1 MRRREPENL
10 EAEHSPKAIAER
22 IAADPR
28 HGYVRDFVY
37 GSIDGLVTTFAIVSG
52 AYGAALSTS
61 VIVILGFVNLLADG
75 FSMAVSNYLG
85 TKADRQVLERARLTE
100 ERHIDEIPDGEADEV
115 REIFR
120 QKGFEGELLE
130 QIVTVITNDRKLW
143 IDTMLTE
150 EWGLALH
157 GPSPVKAAMTTFA
170 AFVLVGLVPL
180 LPFVALTGSDG
191 IPATK
196 FALSAVLTGV
206 AFFGVGA
213 FKTASAVGRWYRA
226 GLETLLMGGG
236 AALLA
241 WLVGLALRGLAT

>member
-1 MRRREPENL
+1 MTDREQRKL
-10 EAEHSPKAIAER
+10 EDEHSPDAIAER
-22 IAADPR
+22 IAADPQ
-28 HGYVRDFVY
+28 HGYIRDFVY

-61 VIVILGFVNLLADG
+61 VIVILGLVNLLADG

-85 TKADRQVLERARLTE
+85 TKADRQVLERARQNE
-100 ERHIDEIPDGEADEV
+100 ERHIDEIPDGETDEV

-143 IDTMLTE
+143 IDTMLKE

-170 AFVLVGLVPL
+170 AFVIVGLIPL
-180 LPFVALTGSDG
+180 LPFISLAGSNG
-191 IPATK
+191 IAATK
-196 FALSAVLTGV
+196 FAISALLTAF

-213 FKTASAVGRWYRA
+213 LKNAFTSGRWYRA

-241 WLVGLALRGLAT
+241 WLVGLALRGLA

>member
-1 MRRREPENL
+1 MTDREQRQL
-10 EAEHSPKAIAER
+10 EAEHSPAAIAER
-22 IAADPR
+22 IAADPQ
-28 HGYVRDFVY
+28 HGYIRDFVY

-52 AYGAALSTS
+52 AYGAALSTN
-61 VIVILGFVNLLADG
+61 VIVILGLVNLLADG

-85 TKADRQVLERARLTE
+85 TKADRQVLERARQNE
-100 ERHIDEIPDGEADEV
+100 ERHIDEIPRGETDEV

-120 QKGFEGELLE
+120 QKGFDGELLE

-143 IDTMLTE
+143 IDTMLKE

-170 AFVLVGLVPL
+170 AFVFVGLIPL
-180 LPFVALTGSDG
+180 LPFLSFAATNS
-191 IPATK
+191 IAATK
-196 FALSAVLTGV
+196 FTVSAVLTAL

-213 FKTASAVGRWYRA
+213 LKNVFASGRWYRA

-241 WLVGLALRGLAT
+241 WLVGLALRRLA

>member
-1 MRRREPENL
+1 MKNRETQSL
-10 EAEHSPKAIAER
+10 QAEHSPTAIAER

-28 HGYVRDFVY
+28 HSYIRDFVY

-52 AYGAALSTS
+52 AYGASLSTG
-61 VIVILGFVNLLADG
+61 VIVVLGFVNLLADG

-85 TKADRQVLERARLTE
+85 TKADRQILERARRTE
-100 ERHIDEIPDGEADEV
+100 ERHIEQIPDGEIEEI

-120 QKGFEGELLE
+120 QKGFDGELLE

-143 IDTMLTE
+143 IDTMLKE
-150 EWGLALH
+150 EWGLALQ
-157 GPSPVKAAMTTFA
+157 GPSPVRAAMTTFA

-180 LPFVALTGSDG
+180 LPFISFAKPNG
-191 IPATK
+191 IVTTK
-196 FALSAVLTGV
+196 FAVSAVLTAI

-213 FKTASAVGRWYRA
+213 LKNAFVSGRWYRA

-236 AALLA
+236 AAVLA
-241 WLVGLALRGLAT
+241 WLVGLALRGWA